1 MLSFRPFSALAYR
14 NFRLYWFGQVI
25 SLTGTWMHS
34 AAQGWL
40 VLKLTDSPFYLGLV
54 GAAASLPSVIFALAG
69 GVAADRMSKRKILL
83 ASQFIL
89 MFLALFLAVLV
100 ATDIVTVWHVVAI
113 AFFVGTT
120 RAFDIPARQS
130 FFIEMVGKDNLL
142 NAIAL
147 NSAAFNGSRVIGP
160 SIAGFIIGLAGIA
173 ACFFINSLSFLA
185 AIVGLMFIRLEV
197 SDRKEEIRKG
207 VIDEFKEGIRY
218 IFSESSVYTLL
229 MFIAIFGFFGL
240 PYINFLPVYAR
251 DILKTG
257 ATGYGFLMGIA
268 GAGAFTGAM
277 SLVLRGDFS
286 RKGLFLAVSGITFS
300 ISLLVFSFSDAVWL
314 SYIMLFFV
322 GWGAVSHI
330 ATANSMLQL
339 VVPDRLRG
347 RVMSA
352 FTLVFLG
359 TASLGNF
366 AIGSLA
372 HYIGT
377 RYALEV
383 GGGICLLG
391 MLTLLKKKSDIIKN
405 IAIKN
410 G

>member
-1 MLSFRPFSALAYR
+1 MSFKAFSALYNR
-14 NFRLYWFGQVI
+14 NFRLYWFGQLV

-54 GAAASLPSVIFALAG
+54 GAAASLPSVVFSLAG
-69 GVAADRMSKRKILL
+69 GVAADRFSKRKILL
-83 ASQFIL
+83 AAQFVL
-89 MFLALFLAVLV
+89 MFLALLLAFLVMADV
-100 ATDIVTVWHVVAI
+100 VTVWHVVVI

-130 FFIEMVGKDNLL
+130 FFIEMVGKDNLM

-160 SIAGFIIGLAGIA
+160 SIAGFIISFMGIA

-185 AIVGLMFIRLEV
+185 AIIGLMLIRIEV
-197 SDRKEEIRKG
+197 PEKMEEVRKG
-207 VIDEFKEGIRY
+207 VMEEFKEGVGY
-218 IFSESSVYTLL
+218 IFSEQGVSTLL
-229 MFIAIFGFFGL
+229 IFIAVTGFFGL
-240 PYINFLPVYAR
+240 PYISFLPVYAR

-257 ATGYGFLMGIA
+257 AAGYGILMSVA
-268 GAGAFTGAM
+268 GAGAFAGAV
-277 SLVLRGDFS
+277 SLVLKGDS
-286 RKGLFLAVSGITFS
+286 YKKGLLLAVSGIVFS
-300 ISLLVFSFSDAVWL
+300 ISLLIFSFSTAAWL

-339 VVPDRLRG
+339 AVPDRLRG

-359 TASLGNF
+359 TATLGNL

-372 HYIGT
+372 HYVGT
-377 RYALEV
+377 QHALEAV
-383 GGGICLLG
+383 AATCLAGTLI
-391 MLTLLKKKSDIIKN
+391 LLKNKADIIKT
-405 IAIKN
+405 
-410 G
+410 

>member
-1 MLSFRPFSALAYR
+1 MSSKVFSSLYNR

-54 GAAASLPSVIFALAG
+54 GAAASLPSVVFSLAG
-69 GVAADRMSKRKILL
+69 GVAADRLSKRKILI
-83 ASQFIL
+83 AAQVAL
-89 MFLALFLAVLV
+89 MLLALLLAFLVMADV
-100 ATDIVTVWHVVAI
+100 VTVWHVVVI

-120 RAFDIPARQS
+120 RAFDMPARQA
-130 FFIEMVGKDNLL
+130 FFIEMVGKDKLM

-160 SIAGFIIGLAGIA
+160 SVAGLLISFMGIA
-173 ACFFINSLSFLA
+173 ACFFMNSLSFLA
-185 AIVGLMFIRLEV
+185 AIIGLMLIRIPV
-197 SDRKEEIRKG
+197 SQKKEEERKG
-207 VIDEFKEGIRY
+207 VVEEFKEGIRF
-218 IFSESSVYTLL
+218 IFSEPGVYTLL
-229 MFIAIFGFFGL
+229 MFIAITGFFGL
-240 PYINFLPVYAR
+240 PYISFLPVYAR
-251 DILKTG
+251 DILNTG
-257 ATGYGFLMGIA
+257 AAGYGILMSVA
-268 GAGAFTGAM
+268 GAGAFAGAI
-277 SLVLRGDFS
+277 SLVLKGDHS
-286 RKGLFLAVSGITFS
+286 KKGLLLAVSGIVFS
-300 ISLLVFSFSDAVWL
+300 ISLLIFSFSTAAWL
-314 SYIMLFFV
+314 SNAMLFFV

-339 VVPDRLRG
+339 AVPDRLRG

-359 TASLGNF
+359 TATLGNL

-372 HYIGT
+372 HYVGT
-377 RYALEV
+377 QRALEAV
-383 GGGICLLG
+383 AGACLAGTLI
-391 MLTLLKKKSDIIKN
+391 LLKQKADIIKN
-405 IAIKN
+405 M

>member
-1 MLSFRPFSALAYR
+1 MSFKVFSSLYNR

-54 GAAASLPSVIFALAG
+54 GAAASLPSVVFSLAG
-69 GVAADRMSKRKILL
+69 GVAADRLSKRKILI
-83 ASQFIL
+83 AAQVVL
-89 MFLALFLAVLV
+89 MFLALLLAFLVMADV
-100 ATDIVTVWHVVAI
+100 VTVWHVVAI

-120 RAFDIPARQS
+120 RAFDMPARQA
-130 FFIEMVGKDNLL
+130 FFIEMVGKENLM

-160 SIAGFIIGLAGIA
+160 SVAGLIISFMGIA
-173 ACFFINSLSFLA
+173 ACFFFNSLSFLA
-185 AIVGLMFIRLEV
+185 AIIGLMLIRIAV
-197 SDRKEEIRKG
+197 SEKKEEERKG
-207 VIDEFKEGIRY
+207 VMEEFKEGMRY

-229 MFIAIFGFFGL
+229 MFIAITGFFGL
-240 PYINFLPVYAR
+240 PYISFLPIYAR
-251 DILKTG
+251 DILNTG
-257 ATGYGFLMGIA
+257 AAGYGILMSVA
-268 GAGAFTGAM
+268 GAGAFAGAI
-277 SLVLRGDFS
+277 SLVLKGDHS
-286 RKGLFLAVSGITFS
+286 RKGLLLAVSGIVFS
-300 ISLLVFSFSDAVWL
+300 ISLLIFSFSTAAWL
-314 SYIMLFFV
+314 SNVMLFLV

-339 VVPDRLRG
+339 AVPDRLRG

-359 TASLGNF
+359 TATLGNL

-372 HYIGT
+372 HYVGT
-377 RYALEV
+377 QHALETVAGTCLV
-383 GGGICLLG
+383 GTLILLQ
-391 MLTLLKKKSDIIKN
+391 KKADIIKN
-405 IAIKN
+405 M